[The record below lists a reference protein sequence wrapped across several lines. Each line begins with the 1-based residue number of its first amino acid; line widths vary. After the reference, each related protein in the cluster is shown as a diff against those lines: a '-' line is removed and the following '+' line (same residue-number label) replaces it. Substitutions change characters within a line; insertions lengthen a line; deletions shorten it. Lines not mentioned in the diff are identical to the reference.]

1 MAELN
6 LHEEHNGLQWGLRVG
21 TEIVA
26 STMVGLGIGYYL
38 DHWLDTRPLM
48 LILFAVFGLTA
59 GFINLYHLMVVA
71 PQKKNA
77 TKDKQPDKP

>member
-1 MAELN
+1 MTELK
-6 LHEEHNGLQWGLRVG
+6 LHDEHSGLQWGLRVG

-48 LILFAVFGLTA
+48 LILFAVFGLAA
-59 GFINLYHLMVVA
+59 GFINLYHLMVVE
-71 PQKKNA
+71 PQKKSA
-77 TKDKQPDKP
+77 SKDKQPGKP